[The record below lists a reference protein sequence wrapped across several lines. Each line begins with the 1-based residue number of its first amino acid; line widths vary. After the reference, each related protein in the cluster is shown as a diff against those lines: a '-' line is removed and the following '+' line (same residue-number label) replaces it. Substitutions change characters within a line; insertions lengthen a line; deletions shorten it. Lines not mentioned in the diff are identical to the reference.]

1 MLGTMMLFVY
11 TTAGSGFK
19 PLSVKMP
26 RPGEAGWVAYNIS
39 HKVRSAEPSSFLILS
54 TF

>member
-11 TTAGSGFK
+11 ITADSGFK

-26 RPGEAGWVAYNIS
+26 YPGETGWVAYNIS
-39 HKVRSAEPSSFLILS
+39 HKIRYAEPNSFLILS